1 MAERDDIAKEE
12 RMLQMK
18 RQQRHAGFHGIG
30 GPVEKAKDFKGTL
43 RRLLAYMKRL
53 LAPMILVFI
62 MVIVSGVLESYTPTV
77 LAGIMDIVEN
87 GFRAG
92 PGMMDMDSRHS
103 FPWRKSDT

>member
-43 RRLLAYMKRL
+43 RRLLA
-53 LAPMILVFI
+53 
-62 MVIVSGVLESYTPTV
+62 
-77 LAGIMDIVEN
+77 
-87 GFRAG
+87 
-92 PGMMDMDSRHS
+92 
-103 FPWRKSDT
+103 